1 MIKNFLLFV
10 LISISF
16 IFFIDLWTIAYSIVI
31 YTIGF
36 LCISLVDK
44 NKLSL
49 RIYQSIFLFGLI
61 YIYLCFI
68 YMSSH
73 NYSYLLAWD
82 IENYFLP
89 NVEYFLEFNN
99 IFKAEKENFNDFN
112 ILSRYQSGYFA
123 YLIPFAYLSKYL
135 GSNLY
140 ISMQFSTLI
149 MACFSGILINKL
161 MLVNNINKKSAYK
174 YTLIICLLSVVFFY
188 STQLLRDIQVMF
200 FYLLAIYYTF
210 KSDFSF
216 VNLLKIIFIVLV
228 SCTLRVETG
237 LFLALTIPIYLYL
250 TMNKGKN
257 RNLAILSSILIF
269 IISIFLLGLKSSE
282 ISEILANNSD
292 YYLESD
298 KGTGVIG
305 TLQNIP
311 IIGSILAIFYN
322 AIQPFPFWLK
332 LSNSFDINRSEMYN
346 IMVFPLAIA
355 SFFNFIVL
363 FFISFFMLN
372 RKIRKNVTPN
382 IPKPLIL
389 NIYAGLLYLYIQA
402 TVIDQRRLMAYYII
416 FYILFFVI
424 LKNLSLQDKKNLL
437 YLSFM
442 TYFSLQLVALILKG

>member
-68 YMSSH
+68 YMSSN

-99 IFKAEKENFNDFN
+99 FLKAERENFNNFN

-200 FYLLAIYYTF
+200 FYLLAIYFTF

-216 VNLLKIIFIVLV
+216 LNLIKILLVVLI

-237 LFLALTIPIYLYL
+237 LFLAITIPIYLYL
-250 TMNKGKN
+250 TINKGKK

-269 IISIFLLGLKSSE
+269 LISIFIIGLK
-282 ISEILANNSD
+282 INDIYQILQNNND
-292 YYLESD
+292 FYFESD
-298 KGTGVIG
+298 KGDGVIG
-305 TLQNIP
+305 KLQNIP
-311 IIGSILAIFYN
+311 FLGSLLAIIYN
-322 AIQPFPFWLK
+322 ALQPLPFWLY
-332 LSNSFDINRSEMYN
+332 FDAPLEDNRPQMYN
-346 IMVFPLAIA
+346 IMTFPL
-355 SFFNFIVL
+355 FFSSLFNWMVISSL
-363 FFISFFMLN
+363 FFVKDLSRKMSLELSRPLLCNML
-372 RKIRKNVTPN
+372 
-382 IPKPLIL
+382 
-389 NIYAGLLYLYIQA
+389 AGFLFLYIQA
-402 TVIDQRRLMAYYII
+402 SVIDQRRLMAYYIV
-416 FYILFFVI
+416 FYIAFFI
-424 LKNLSLQDKKNLL
+424 IYEKLSKQDKYKILL
-437 YLSFM
+437 LGIGSYSIF
-442 TYFSLQLVALILKG
+442 QILILLIK